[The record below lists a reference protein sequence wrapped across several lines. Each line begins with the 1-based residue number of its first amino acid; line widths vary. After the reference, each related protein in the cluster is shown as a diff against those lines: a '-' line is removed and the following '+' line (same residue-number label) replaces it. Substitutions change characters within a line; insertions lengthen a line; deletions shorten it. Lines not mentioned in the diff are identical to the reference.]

1 MTPTVMYVSQDFHQK
16 ETVGGTSLHK
26 ALVQKWVV
34 VPKGLGQKG
43 SRKKKK
49 SPLAELTAESK
60 GITTFEKFK
69 RFTLSTTHRFKD
81 TVHADNMQAMRST
94 TAPHPVSRSF
104 LESLKVRTEEEM
116 KVAEIRFAP
125 IGVVSNRE
133 RHAYNAAQALAFA
146 RYHGRVLVR
155 WKLELRG
162 PEAQNLSSTMLD
174 TLYSQEPGLWGY
186 FVQGTQATHTHTP
199 VNGRQLTEV

>member
-60 GITTFEKFK
+60 GIATFEKFK

-94 TAPHPVSRSF
+94 LFAMQR
-104 LESLKVRTEEEM
+104 
-116 KVAEIRFAP
+116 RFRA
-125 IGVVSNRE
+125 IIKR
-133 RHAYNAAQALAFA
+133 QAML
-146 RYHGRVLVR
+146 HGKWRIVLVKEMR
-155 WKLELRG
+155 LLCAAVK
-162 PEAQNLSSTMLD
+162 S
-174 TLYSQEPGLWGY
+174 
-186 FVQGTQATHTHTP
+186 V
-199 VNGRQLTEV
+199 